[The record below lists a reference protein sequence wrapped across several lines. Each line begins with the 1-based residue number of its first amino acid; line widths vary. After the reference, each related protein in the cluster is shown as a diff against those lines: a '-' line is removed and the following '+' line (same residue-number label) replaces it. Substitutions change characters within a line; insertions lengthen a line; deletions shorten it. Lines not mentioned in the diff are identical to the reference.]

1 MSGAKQARE
10 ALQGMED
17 TAKQWK
23 DTAAETFYENSEG
36 LSFFGLSESDF
47 VRDQQSAQDWLDG
60 LLAVWSDGEKESN
73 EIVAHWTD
81 SFKSLTDSYARPNCT
96 ALKDTADKNGYTS
109 VSQGLAADIQ
119 TLDQMDAEIER
130 LLKKRQNGFFSEK
143 DQIRLQELIDT
154 REAIEVKYHLTPEET
169 GGFETIS
176 QKVEAEVARAQ
187 ARGKTDADT
196 SVYENAVKAAAEG
209 MAAINAQ
216 IDERYD
222 KEYGLIQLIEDE
234 TERQKALEDL
244 NSRYNDERKAA
255 AQEYAETL
263 SSIVMPVWNQPEIQ
277 QASQQMDELFTK
289 LREYS
294 MASESEKPALL
305 ADLQA
310 LSAGMDEGA
319 LDGISLPDDA
329 DPVPAGQRH
338 ERSRSAGAVP
348 GYRLFYAA
356 GSVRGNRQ
364 LSGSHQDRPARLV
377 QHVRRSAARR
387 GAENRHRPRY
397 DRRTGAMG

>member
-1 MSGAKQARE
+1 MIAGTVALADYVSGAKQARE

-23 DTAAETFYENSEG
+23 DTAAETFYGSSEG

-81 SFKSLTDSYARPNCT
+81 SFKSLTDSTRT
-96 ALKDTADKNGYTS
+96 ELQALKESADKNGYSS
-109 VSQGLAADIQ
+109 VSQGLAADIH

-169 GGFETIS
+169 SGFETIA

-196 SVYENAVKAAAEG
+196 SVYENAVKTAAEG

-222 KEYGLIQLIEDE
+222 
-234 TERQKALEDL
+234 
-244 NSRYNDERKAA
+244 
-255 AQEYAETL
+255 
-263 SSIVMPVWNQPEIQ
+263 
-277 QASQQMDELFTK
+277 
-289 LREYS
+289 
-294 MASESEKPALL
+294 
-305 ADLQA
+305 
-310 LSAGMDEGA
+310 
-319 LDGISLPDDA
+319 
-329 DPVPAGQRH
+329 
-338 ERSRSAGAVP
+338 
-348 GYRLFYAA
+348 
-356 GSVRGNRQ
+356 
-364 LSGSHQDRPARLV
+364 
-377 QHVRRSAARR
+377 
-387 GAENRHRPRY
+387 
-397 DRRTGAMG
+397 

>member
-1 MSGAKQARE
+1 MIAGTVALADYVSGAKQARE

-23 DTAAETFYENSEG
+23 DTAAETFYGSSEG
-36 LSFFGLSESDF
+36 LSFFGLSENDF
-47 VRDQQSAQDWLDG
+47 VRDQQSAQEWLDG

-73 EIVAHWTD
+73 EIVAQWTD
-81 SFKSLTDSYARPNCT
+81 SFKSLTDSTRT
-96 ALKDTADKNGYTS
+96 ELQALKDTADKNGYTS
-109 VSQGLAADIQ
+109 VSQRLAADIQ

-244 NSRYNDERKAA
+244 NSRYNEERKAA

-277 QASQQMDELFTK
+277 QASQQIL
-289 LREYS
+289 S
-294 MASESEKPALL
+294 PNNEKDPAEEGKRLL
-305 ADLQA
+305 D
-310 LSAGMDEGA
+310 
-319 LDGISLPDDA
+319 SL
-329 DPVPAGQRH
+329 
-338 ERSRSAGAVP
+338 
-348 GYRLFYAA
+348 
-356 GSVRGNRQ
+356 
-364 LSGSHQDRPARLV
+364 LSGSKATGLGMPMLSRESGRKRERVKLDLTEEKRQSITMLDDD
-377 QHVRRSAARR
+377 
-387 GAENRHRPRY
+387 E
-397 DRRTGAMG
+397 TGAVKKPSTKPKAKTVRKKGRSKRS